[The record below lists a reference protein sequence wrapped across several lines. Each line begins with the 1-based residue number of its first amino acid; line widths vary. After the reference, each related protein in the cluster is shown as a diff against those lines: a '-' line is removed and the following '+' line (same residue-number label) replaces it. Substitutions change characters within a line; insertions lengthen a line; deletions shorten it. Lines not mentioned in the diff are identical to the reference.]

1 MILPQKHIKLSES
14 IFAMGAIILSLLEYQ
29 KSIGIDEL
37 WEKLRSKN
45 YNDKLI
51 DNYTFDKFIISLDYL
66 FTIGT
71 IDVNENGGLIKCI

>member
-14 IFAMGAIILSLLEYQ
+14 IFALGAIILSLLEYQ
-29 KSIGIDEL
+29 NSIGIDEL

-45 YNDKLI
+45 HNEKII
-51 DNYTFDKFIISLDYL
+51 DNYSFDKFIISLDYL

>member
-14 IFAMGAIILSLLEYQ
+14 IFAMGAIILSLLDNQ

-37 WEKLRSKN
+37 WETLKRKN
-45 YNDKLI
+45 HNEKII
-51 DNYTFDKFIISLDYL
+51 DNYSFDKFIISLDYL

-71 IDVNENGGLIKCI
+71 IDTNENGGLIKCI